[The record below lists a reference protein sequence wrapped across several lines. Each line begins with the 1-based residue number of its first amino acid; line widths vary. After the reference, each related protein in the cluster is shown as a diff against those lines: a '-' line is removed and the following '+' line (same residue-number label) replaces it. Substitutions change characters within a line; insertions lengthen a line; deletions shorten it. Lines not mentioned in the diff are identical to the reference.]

1 MCVCSA
7 VVQTQSLVGLNNN
20 KSLIKA
26 RADDNGISLLLYFV
40 FYLFILQ
47 CEYSF
52 DTFVSASLPAV
63 TESTASPDEMGESF

>member
-1 MCVCSA
+1 MFAQQWSKHRA
-7 VVQTQSLVGLNNN
+7 LWDSIIINQT
-20 KSLIKA
+20 LINA